1 MITLFTSRNQEENIR
16 FNNLVKKFNVPYI
29 ILCNRLS
36 DKCMLEVKN
45 ETETKLFSYE
55 SFSSLTYPEMEN
67 ILGYKIISV
76 KEAENIV
83 FNSINSLNEKALPI
97 SEIKPGLVVSRDI
110 FSDINN
116 PSFRSSM
123 RDGYGWNTNWKQTS
137 LKIKS
142 SIYAET
148 EKTETFSEGETC
160 YITTGGKVPDEFNT
174 IIMIENVE
182 EKVEENGDI
191 INIKPQKPSFIRQIG
206 SDMKE
211 GELLLNKNSILSP
224 YSIGLLLSARIK
236 EIYVYD
242 KPTVSIFS
250 TGNELIPYFN
260 YDEKGIVDINSPIIY
275 NRLEDISYIQAAS
288 ILKDNLEDIIEAL
301 NDVESDIIIS
311 SGGASVG
318 EHDFI
323 KSALLTCGYTI
334 HFCKINMMPGKP
346 FTFAT
351 KENKF
356 FFSLPGN
363 PVASSVLTELF
374 IVPFIKK
381 LSGYNQYKNKIVKAT
396 IDFDANINESD
407 PRPDYQ
413 RVILLNN
420 RIKSTGNQASSTV
433 KSMCDGNALICVDRK
448 IKRNEI
454 IDVIVLNENN
464 LYDNRLKIGIL
475 TASDRASKGIYED
488 LSGKKI
494 MEFLK
499 EQYPDNMIDIVY
511 TVLPDEIED
520 IKKLLKQL
528 CEEGCSLILTT
539 GGSGPSVRDVT
550 TLATLQIIDKELP
563 GFGELMRSESLKV
576 VPTAILSGQ
585 TAGIK
590 YTNNKG
596 TLIIN
601 LPGSPRSIYECLIAV
616 WKAVPYCIELM
627 GWEWIQTKDYWK
639 PKK

>member
-1 MITLFTSRNQEENIR
+1 MITLFISKNKEENTR
-16 FNNLVKKFNVPYI
+16 FNNLIKKFNVPYI
-29 ILCNRLS
+29 TSNTLS
-36 DKCMLEVKN
+36 DNCILEVKN
-45 ETETKLFSYE
+45 NNETKRFSYDT
-55 SFSSLTYPEMEN
+55 FSVLSKDEMEN

-83 FNSINSLNEKALPI
+83 LNSIQSFNEQLLSVA
-97 SEIKPGLVVSRDI
+97 EINPGLVVSRDI
-110 FSDINN
+110 FSSINN

-123 RDGYGWNTNWKQTS
+123 RDGYGWNTNWKQTT
-137 LKIKS
+137 LKLKS

-148 EKTETFSEGETC
+148 EKLESFKEGETC

-182 EKVEENGDI
+182 ENGDTVI
-191 INIKPQKPSFIRQIG
+191 IKNKPDRPSFIRQIG
-206 SDMKE
+206 SDLKE
-211 GELLLNKNSILSP
+211 GELLLSKNSILSP
-224 YSIGLLLSARIK
+224 YSIGLILSAKIK

-250 TGNELIPYFN
+250 TGNELVPYFN
-260 YDEKGIVDINSPIIY
+260 YEEKGIVDINSPIIY
-275 NRLEDISYIQAAS
+275 NRLKSISYVQNAS
-288 ILKDNLEDIIEAL
+288 ILKDNLEDIIDAL
-301 NDVESDIIIS
+301 NEVDSDIIIS

-318 EHDFI
+318 EHDYI

-363 PVASSVLTELF
+363 PVATSVLTELF

-381 LSGYNQYKNKIVKAT
+381 ISGYNNYKNKIVKAA

-433 KSMCDGNALICVDRK
+433 KSMCEANGIICVDRK

-454 IDVIVLNENN
+454 VDVILLNENN
-464 LYDNRLKIGIL
+464 LYDNRLKIGVL
-475 TASDRASKGIYED
+475 TASDRASKGVYED

-494 MEFLK
+494 IEFLR
-499 EQYPDNMIDIVY
+499 EQYPENTIDVVY

-539 GGSGPSVRDVT
+539 GGSGPSIRDVT

-585 TAGIK
+585 TAGIR
-590 YTNNKG
+590 YSNNKG
-596 TLIIN
+596 TLIVN
-601 LPGSPRSIYECLIAV
+601 LPGSPRSIYECLTAV
-616 WKAVPYCIELM
+616 WKAVPYCVELM
-627 GWEWIQTKDYWK
+627 GWDWVQTKDSWK
-639 PKK
+639 PLK

>member
-1 MITLFTSRNQEENIR
+1 MITLFTSRNQDENVM
-16 FNNLVKKFNVPYI
+16 FNNLIKKFNVPY

-36 DKCMLEVKN
+36 DKCMLELKN
-45 ETETKLFSYE
+45 ETETKSFSYE
-55 SFSSLTYPEMEN
+55 SFSALTYTEMEN
-67 ILGYKIISV
+67 ILGYKMISM

-97 SEIKPGLVVSRDI
+97 SEIKPGLVLSRDI
-110 FSDINN
+110 FSDVNN
-116 PSFRSSM
+116 PSFRTSM
-123 RDGYGWNTNWKQTS
+123 RDGYGWNTNWKQTT
-137 LKIKS
+137 LKIKD

-182 EKVEENGDI
+182 EKVEQNSVI

-211 GELLLNKNSILSP
+211 GELLLKKNSILSP

-260 YDEKGIVDINSPIIY
+260 YEDKGIVDINSPIIY
-275 NRLEDISYIQAAS
+275 NRLEGISYIETAS
-288 ILKDNLEDIIEAL
+288 ILKDNLEDIIDAL
-301 NDVESDIIIS
+301 NEVESDVIIS

-381 LSGYNQYKNKIVKAT
+381 LSGYNQYKNKMIKAT

-454 IDVIVLNENN
+454 VDVIVLNENN
-464 LYDNRLKIGIL
+464 LYDDRLKIGVL

-499 EQYPDNMIDIVY
+499 EQYPDNSIDIVY

-539 GGSGPSVRDVT
+539 GGSGPSIRDVT

-601 LPGSPRSIYECLIAV
+601 LPGSPRSIYECLTAV

-627 GWEWIQTKDYWK
+627 SWEWIQTKDCWK

>member
-1 MITLFTSRNQEENIR
+1 MITLFTSRNQEENVR
-16 FNNLVKKFNVPYI
+16 FNNLIKKFNVPY

-45 ETETKLFSYE
+45 ETETKSFSYE

-67 ILGYKIISV
+67 VLGYKIICM

-83 FNSINSLNEKALPI
+83 FNSINYLNEKSLPI
-97 SEIKPGLVVSRDI
+97 GEIKPGLVISRDI
-110 FSDINN
+110 FSNVNN
-116 PSFRSSM
+116 PSFRTSM

-137 LKIKS
+137 LKLKD

-148 EKTETFSEGETC
+148 EKTETFDEGETC

-182 EKVEENGDI
+182 EKVEQNSVI
-191 INIKPQKPSFIRQIG
+191 IKIKPEKPSFIRQIG

-211 GELLLNKNSILSP
+211 GELLLKKNTILSP

-236 EIYVYD
+236 EIYIYD

-260 YDEKGIVDINSPIIY
+260 YEEKGIVDINSPIIY
-275 NRLEDISYIQAAS
+275 NRLEAISYIETAS
-288 ILKDNLEDIIEAL
+288 ILKDNLEDIIDAL
-301 NDVESDIIIS
+301 NEVESDIIIT

-351 KENKF
+351 KENKY

-381 LSGYNQYKNKIVKAT
+381 LSGYIQYKNKMVKAT
-396 IDFDANINESD
+396 IDFDVSINESD

-420 RIKSTGNQASSTV
+420 RIKSTGNQSSSTI

-464 LYDNRLKIGIL
+464 LYDDRLKIGVL

-494 MEFLK
+494 MDFLK
-499 EQYPDNMIDIVY
+499 EQYPDNSIDIVY

-539 GGSGPSVRDVT
+539 GGSGPSIRDVT
-550 TLATLQIIDKELP
+550 TLATLQIVDKELP
-563 GFGELMRSESLKV
+563 GFGELMRNESLKV

-601 LPGSPRSIYECLIAV
+601 LPGSPRSIYECLTAV